1 VAAALHPR
9 MPVYGLLE
17 VLPLISAHRAALYAE
32 LFSLQAQGYLDG

>member
-17 VLPLISAHRAALYAE
+17 VPPLIGAHRAALYAE